1 MSNDILNI
9 KKMNEVFGKILA
21 AIEESKSEIF
31 DIAENIRK
39 ERNDFQIQL
48 QQIKDSTLRVI
59 IEVDS
64 LEKLEKNSRR
74 ELLKVSKDFVKYRE
88 EDIRRAYEEA
98 SRLQVQLILKRQQE
112 QELIQRRTE
121 VEMLIKSSGR
131 TLKKAESLTSK
142 IGVVQ
147 EFLGGN
153 IQDISNTLEDIKQ
166 KHIIGR
172 KIISAQEEERKRIA
186 RDIHDG
192 PAQSLANLIIKA
204 EVCEKLL
211 EVDWEKTKEEL
222 QELKR
227 CTRDS
232 IKDIRKII
240 YNLRPMSIDDL
251 GFVPALQ
258 RYIEK
263 FQSDTDITVDF
274 IILSQVA
281 LEDSIKSVSIF
292 RIIQEVLNNTRK
304 HAQATFVTI
313 RIETNRSNISISIA
327 DNGVGFNVEDTKLQ
341 EKEDG
346 GFGLVNIKE
355 RVELLNGTV
364 EIKSEKDQGTTV
376 IVNIPN
382 EDE

>member
-1 MSNDILNI
+1 
-9 KKMNEVFGKILA
+9 MNEVFGKILA